1 MSPHGTGVQK
11 HALPVRIA
19 HWTMALSML
28 IMIGSGWRIYNASP
42 IFPFSFPVWMTLGG
56 NVRESL
62 AWHGDPGVAT
72 AVAWHLAGMWLLGAS
87 FLLFVLWGVFSGHFW
102 RDFLPVTPRSFF
114 RDFIAAALFRLEHT
128 LGRYNAVQ
136 KVFYWGVIALIIV
149 MIVSGIAIWKP
160 VQTYP
165 LEALLGGFQTARLVH
180 FLAMSGIVAF
190 LLVHLALVALVP
202 STLIAMITGRFGH
215 EPAAHT
221 VVPTRRAGD
230 VP

>member
-1 MSPHGTGVQK
+1 MRAHGTGVQK

-19 HWTMALSML
+19 HWLMALSIL

-56 NVRESL
+56 NVRTSL

-72 AVAWHLAGMWLLGAS
+72 AIAWHLFGMWLLGAS
-87 FLLFVLWGVFSGHFW
+87 FLLFVVWGVFSGHFW
-102 RDFLPVTPRSFF
+102 RDFLPVGPVSFL
-114 RDFIAAALFRLEHT
+114 RDFIAAARFRLAHT

-136 KVFYWGVIALIIV
+136 KVFYWGVMALILI
-149 MIVSGIAIWKP
+149 MILSGITIWKP

-165 LEALLGGFQTARLVH
+165 LEVVFGGFQGARLVH

-190 LLVHLALVALVP
+190 LVVHLALVALVP
-202 STLIAMITGRFGH
+202 STLIAMITGHFGK

-221 VVPTRRAGD
+221 VVATPARGD